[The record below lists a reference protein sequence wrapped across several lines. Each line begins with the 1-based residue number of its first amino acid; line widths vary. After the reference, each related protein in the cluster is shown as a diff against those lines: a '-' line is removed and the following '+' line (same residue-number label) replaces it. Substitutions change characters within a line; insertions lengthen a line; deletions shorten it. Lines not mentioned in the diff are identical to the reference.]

1 MNMRSEFDMTS
12 LGTLSLFLGME
23 FVTTKLGIVLH
34 QKKYVIEVLWL
45 QLSNNP
51 CGNKSKT

>member
-1 MNMRSEFDMTS
+1 MRSEFDMTS